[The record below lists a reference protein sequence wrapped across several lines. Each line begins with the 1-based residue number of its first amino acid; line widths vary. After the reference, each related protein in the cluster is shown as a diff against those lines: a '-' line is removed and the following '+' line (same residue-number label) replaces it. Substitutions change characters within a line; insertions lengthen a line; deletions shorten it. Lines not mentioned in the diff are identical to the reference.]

1 MPSANVGLVR
11 SIYKAWEYGDWLSVE
26 WAHPELRYAYADGPS
41 PGEWRGIEGMTE
53 GFRDFLCAWEDW
65 GVVADGYMDLDGER
79 VLVSFH
85 FTGRGKASGLDV
97 TQLQAEG
104 ATLFE
109 LSGDKVIRIVQYL
122 DRDRALLAL
131 GLTPEAG

>member
-1 MPSANVGLVR
+1 MSSENLELVR
-11 SIYKAWEYGDWLSVE
+11 SIYMAWGSGDWVWVE

-41 PGEWRGIEGMTE
+41 PGEWTGIEGMTE
-53 GFRDFLCAWEDW
+53 GFRDFLGAWEDW
-65 GVVADGYMDLDGER
+65 GVVADDYLDLDGER

-85 FTGRGKASGLDV
+85 FTGRGKASGVDV
-97 TQLQAEG
+97 TQLHAEG

-109 LSGDKVIRIVQYL
+109 VGGGKVTKIVQYF
-122 DRDRALLAL
+122 DRDRAFADL